1 MGNLRRATA
10 GRELTMDAQR
20 GGHGVGRA
28 QLGVGANAVAVVTSG
43 SLKELFS
50 ASQVQEGCRW
60 LLAHSRVGVLLARCG
75 ACAHTHCTRSDWHQ
89 PLPTSF
95 PPSSLRGCYH

>member
-1 MGNLRRATA
+1 
-10 GRELTMDAQR
+10 MDAQR

-43 SLKELFS
+43 SLKFFS

-75 ACAHTHCTRSDWHQ
+75 ARTHTHPIGTNLS
-89 PLPTSF
+89 P
-95 PPSSLRGCYH
+95 PPSLPAV

>member
-1 MGNLRRATA
+1 
-10 GRELTMDAQR
+10 MDAQR

-28 QLGVGANAVAVVTSG
+28 QLGAGANAVAVVTSG
-43 SLKELFS
+43 SLKEFFS

-75 ACAHTHCTRSDWHQ
+75 AHTHTSDWHQ

-95 PPSSLRGCYH
+95 PASSLRGCCH